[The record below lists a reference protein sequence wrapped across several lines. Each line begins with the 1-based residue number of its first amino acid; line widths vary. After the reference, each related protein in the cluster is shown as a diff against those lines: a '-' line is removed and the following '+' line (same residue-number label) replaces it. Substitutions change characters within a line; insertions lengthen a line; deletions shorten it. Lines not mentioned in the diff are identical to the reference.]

1 MAQYV
6 QQLTVF
12 LFQTW
17 YTVNKK
23 KWGLNMLKSWT
34 PGEEPDKD
42 EMKVQLEKTRNR
54 LYDLQMKIKEHKL
67 PVLVLFEGWSAAG
80 KGSMIGK
87 VIRNIDPRFFKV
99 ATMSA
104 PTEEEVRRPFLYRY
118 MKQIPEEGKFT
129 FLDSGWMEQ
138 TVKEV
143 LNGELEGDAYERCIE
158 SIRRFERQ
166 LTDNGYLVL
175 KFFMEIDKD
184 EQEKRM
190 KKLLSKDD
198 TKWRVTG
205 FDKWQNKHY
214 KKCENVFD
222 RYMKDT
228 NMSSSPWYIID
239 AKDKKWAELQVMDTL
254 VSSIEVAL
262 QNQSHSVP
270 ILQNVF
276 PLVKMPKLKD
286 VELEGK
292 TIDEEEYQ
300 KELKKLQAKL
310 GELHNRLYRKRV
322 PVIITYEGWD
332 AAGKGG
338 NIKRIAGALDPRGY
352 EVQPIASPEPHEK
365 ARHYLWRFW
374 TRLPKD
380 GHIAIFDRTWYG
392 RVMVERLEGFCSEND
407 WKRAYNEMNEF
418 EKELHDWGAVII
430 KFWVQIDKD
439 TQLERFTERQNNPEK
454 QWKITDEDW
463 RNREKWDQYEEAVNE
478 MLKKTSTTF
487 APWHILESVDKK
499 YARIKALKIII
510 KELEKALK

>member
-1 MAQYV
+1 
-6 QQLTVF
+6 
-12 LFQTW
+12 
-17 YTVNKK
+17 
-23 KWGLNMLKSWT
+23 MLRSWT
-34 PGEEPDKD
+34 PEEIPPKD
-42 EMKVQLEKTRNR
+42 ELKERLSKSKNR
-54 LYDLQMKIKEHKL
+54 LYDQQMKIKEHKL

-87 VIRNIDPRFFKV
+87 IIKNIDPRFFKV

-104 PTEEEVRRPFLYRY
+104 PTEEETRHPFLYRY
-118 MKQIPEEGKFT
+118 MKEIPEEGKFA

-138 TVKEV
+138 TAKDV
-143 LNGELEGDAYERCIE
+143 LKGDLSGEDYEKRIE

-175 KFFMEIDKD
+175 KFFMEIDKE
-184 EQEKRM
+184 EQKTRM
-190 KKLLSKDD
+190 QKLLDKPD
-198 TKWRVTG
+198 TSWRVTG
-205 FDKWQNKHY
+205 FDKWQNEHY
-214 KKCENVFD
+214 KKCEKVFD
-222 RYMKDT
+222 RYLKDT
-228 NMSSSPWYIID
+228 NLPTSPWYIID
-239 AKDKKWAELQVMDTL
+239 AGNKKWAELQVLETL
-254 VSSIEVAL
+254 VSNIDTAL
-262 QNQSHSVP
+262 QNQKHSVP
-270 ILQNVF
+270 IPQNVF
-276 PLVKMPKLKD
+276 PLVKMPKLSEVDLSDKF
-286 VELEGK
+286 
-292 TIDEEEYQ
+292 IDEKEYQ
-300 KELKKLQAKL
+300 QKLKVLQSRL

-338 NIKRIAGALDPRGY
+338 NIKRVTGALDPRGY
-352 EVQPIASPEPHEK
+352 EVHPIASPEPHEK

-380 GHIAIFDRTWYG
+380 GHIAVFDRTWYG

-463 RNREKWDQYEEAVNE
+463 RNREKWDQYEMAVDE
-478 MLKKTSTTF
+478 MLKKTSTTY

-510 KELEKALK
+510 KELEKVLD

>member
-1 MAQYV
+1 MCFLLKTWIPGETPEKEELK
-6 QQLTVF
+6 QQLDVA
-12 LFQTW
+12 
-17 YTVNKK
+17 KK
-23 KWGLNMLKSWT
+23 K
-34 PGEEPDKD
+34 
-42 EMKVQLEKTRNR
+42 
-54 LYDLQMKIKEHKL
+54 LYDLQMKIKEHKI

-87 VIRNIDPRFFKV
+87 VIKNIDPRFFKV
-99 ATMSA
+99 ATMSV
-104 PTEEEVRRPFLYRY
+104 PSEEELRRPFLYRY
-118 MKQIPEEGKFT
+118 MRQIPEQGKFT
-129 FLDSGWMEQ
+129 FLDAGWMEQ
-138 TVKEV
+138 TTQEV
-143 LNGELEGDAYERCIE
+143 LNKKLEGEDYEKRIE

-175 KFFMEIDKD
+175 KFFMHIDKE
-184 EQEKRM
+184 EQKERM
-190 KKLLSKDD
+190 DRLCASKD
-198 TKWRVTG
+198 TRWRVSD
-205 FDKWQNKHY
+205 FDKWQQEHY
-214 KKCENVFD
+214 HKCEKVYD
-222 RYMKDT
+222 RYLKDT
-228 NMSSSPWYIID
+228 NASTSPWYIID

-286 VELEGK
+286 IELTGK
-292 TIDEEEYQ
+292 TIDDEEYE
-300 KELKKLQAKL
+300 KELKKLQDKL
-310 GELHNRLYRKRV
+310 SELHNRLYRARI

-338 NIKRIAGALDPRGY
+338 NIKRITGALDPRGY
-352 EVQPIASPEPHEK
+352 EVHPIASPEPHEK

-374 TRLPKD
+374 TRLPKN

-418 EKELHDWGAVII
+418 EKELSDWGAVII

-439 TQLERFTERQNNPEK
+439 TQLERFNDRQNNPEK
-454 QWKITDEDW
+454 RWKITDEDW
-463 RNREKWDQYEEAVNE
+463 RNREKWDQYEDAVNE
-478 MLKKTSTTF
+478 MLKKTSTAY

-499 YARIKALKIII
+499 YARIKALKIVI
-510 KELEKALK
+510 KEIEKALK

>member
-1 MAQYV
+1 
-6 QQLTVF
+6 
-12 LFQTW
+12 
-17 YTVNKK
+17 
-23 KWGLNMLKSWT
+23 MLKSWT
-34 PGEEPDKD
+34 SEEIPPKD
-42 EMKVQLEKTRNR
+42 ELKEHLAKSQNR

-87 VIRNIDPRFFKV
+87 IIKNIDPRFFKV

-104 PTEEEVRRPFLYRY
+104 PTEEDTRHPFLYRY
-118 MKQIPEEGKFT
+118 MKEIPEEGKFT

-138 TVKEV
+138 TAKDV
-143 LNGELEGDAYERCIE
+143 LKGDLSGEDYEKRIE

-175 KFFMEIDKD
+175 KFFMEIDKE
-184 EQEKRM
+184 EQKTRM
-190 KKLLSKDD
+190 QKLLDKPD
-198 TKWRVTG
+198 TSWRVTG
-205 FDKWQNKHY
+205 FDKWQNEHY
-214 KKCENVFD
+214 KKCEKVFD
-222 RYMKDT
+222 RYLKDT
-228 NMSSSPWYIID
+228 NLPTSPWYIID
-239 AKDKKWAELQVMDTL
+239 AGNKKWAELQVLETL
-254 VSSIEVAL
+254 VSNIDTAL
-262 QNQSHSVP
+262 QNQKHSVP
-270 ILQNVF
+270 IPQNVF
-276 PLVKMPKLKD
+276 PLVKMPKLSEVDLSDKF
-286 VELEGK
+286 
-292 TIDEEEYQ
+292 IDEKEYQ
-300 KELKKLQAKL
+300 QKLKVLQSRL

-338 NIKRIAGALDPRGY
+338 NIKRVTGALDPRGY
-352 EVQPIASPEPHEK
+352 EVHPIASPEPHEK

-380 GHIAIFDRTWYG
+380 GHIAVFDRTWYG

-407 WKRAYNEMNEF
+407 WKRAYNEINEF

-463 RNREKWDQYEEAVNE
+463 RNREKWDQYEMAVDE
-478 MLKKTSTTF
+478 MLKKTSTTY

-510 KELEKALK
+510 KELEKVLD

>member
-1 MAQYV
+1 
-6 QQLTVF
+6 
-12 LFQTW
+12 
-17 YTVNKK
+17 
-23 KWGLNMLKSWT
+23 MLRSWT
-34 PGEEPDKD
+34 PEEIPPKD
-42 EMKVQLEKTRNR
+42 ELKERLSKSKNR

-87 VIRNIDPRFFKV
+87 IIKNIDPRFFKV

-104 PTEEEVRRPFLYRY
+104 PTEEETRRPFLYRY
-118 MKQIPEEGKFT
+118 MKEIPEEGKFA

-138 TVKEV
+138 TAKDV
-143 LNGELEGDAYERCIE
+143 LKGDLSGEDYEKRIE

-175 KFFMEIDKD
+175 KFFMEIDKE
-184 EQEKRM
+184 EQKTRM
-190 KKLLSKDD
+190 QKLLDKPD
-198 TKWRVTG
+198 TSWRVTG
-205 FDKWQNKHY
+205 FDKWQNEHY
-214 KKCENVFD
+214 KKCEKVFD
-222 RYMKDT
+222 RYLKDT
-228 NMSSSPWYIID
+228 NLPTSPWYIID
-239 AKDKKWAELQVMDTL
+239 AGNKKWAELQVLETL
-254 VSSIEVAL
+254 VSNIDTAL
-262 QNQSHSVP
+262 QNQKHSVP
-270 ILQNVF
+270 IPQNVF
-276 PLVKMPKLKD
+276 PLVKMPKLSEVNLSDKF
-286 VELEGK
+286 
-292 TIDEEEYQ
+292 IDEKEYQ
-300 KELKKLQAKL
+300 QKLKVLQSRL
-310 GELHNRLYRKRV
+310 GEFHNRLYRKRV

-338 NIKRIAGALDPRGY
+338 NIKRVTGALDPRGY
-352 EVQPIASPEPHEK
+352 EVHPIASPEPHEK

-380 GHIAIFDRTWYG
+380 GHIAVFDRTWYG

-407 WKRAYNEMNEF
+407 WKRAYNEINEF

-463 RNREKWDQYEEAVNE
+463 RNREKWDQYEMAVDE
-478 MLKKTSTTF
+478 MLKKTSTTY

-510 KELEKALK
+510 KELEKVLD

>member
-1 MAQYV
+1 
-6 QQLTVF
+6 
-12 LFQTW
+12 
-17 YTVNKK
+17 
-23 KWGLNMLKSWT
+23 MLKSWT
-34 PGEEPDKD
+34 PEEIPPKD
-42 EMKVQLEKTRNR
+42 ELKERLSKSKNR
-54 LYDLQMKIKEHKL
+54 LYDLQMKIKERKL

-87 VIRNIDPRFFKV
+87 IIKNIDPRFFKV

-104 PTEEEVRRPFLYRY
+104 PTEEETRRPFLYRY
-118 MKQIPEEGKFT
+118 MKEIPEEGKFT

-138 TVKEV
+138 TAKDV
-143 LNGELEGDAYERCIE
+143 LKGVLSGEDYEKRIE
-158 SIRRFERQ
+158 SIKRFERQ

-175 KFFMEIDKD
+175 KFFMEIDKE
-184 EQEKRM
+184 EQKTRM
-190 KKLLSKDD
+190 QKLLDKTD
-198 TKWRVTG
+198 TSWRVTG
-205 FDKWQNKHY
+205 FDKWQNEHY
-214 KKCENVFD
+214 KKCEKVFD
-222 RYMKDT
+222 RYLKDT
-228 NMSSSPWYIID
+228 NLPTSPWYIID
-239 AKDKKWAELQVMDTL
+239 AGNKKWAELQVMETL
-254 VSSIEVAL
+254 VSNIDTAL
-262 QNQSHSVP
+262 QNQKHSVP
-270 ILQNVF
+270 IPQNVF
-276 PLVKMPKLKD
+276 PLVKMPKLSEVDLSDKF
-286 VELEGK
+286 
-292 TIDEEEYQ
+292 IDEKEYQ
-300 KELKKLQAKL
+300 QKLKVLQSRL

-338 NIKRIAGALDPRGY
+338 NIKRVTGALDPRGY
-352 EVQPIASPEPHEK
+352 EVHPIASPEPHEK

-374 TRLPKD
+374 TRLPKN

-463 RNREKWDQYEEAVNE
+463 RNREKWDQYEMAVDE
-478 MLKKTSTTF
+478 MLKKTSTTY

-510 KELEKALK
+510 KELEKVLD